1 MSDPILTEKTNAF
14 FSSLKKFTSGFD
26 LFIEIKVRSCES
38 YRYASILIK
47 STLIVKMV
55 NNKELQNSF
64 HVMLVSKKF
73 LLLEK
78 QPAQDN

>member
-26 LFIEIKVRSCES
+26 LFTEIKVRSCEC
-38 YRYASILIK
+38 YRYARILIK